1 MQSILKPKYLLSLIK
16 ARLSSLD
23 KTSQDGNKTQNLDLC
38 PHSKSLSQQ
47 ILPNQLGQK
56 PRILILMQI
65 LERTLMQVVIIRI
78 QVIQTVKLLILKS
91 QMMKVE
97 EVVLVLLSLF
107 YFYSLLVQVEL
118 IGTSTLE
125 RTKMMKMALFGI
137 SRTLPWNKMLM
148 KVLTINKVLTE

>member
-1 MQSILKPKYLLSLIK
+1 
-16 ARLSSLD
+16 
-23 KTSQDGNKTQNLDLC
+23 
-38 PHSKSLSQQ
+38 
-47 ILPNQLGQK
+47 
-56 PRILILMQI
+56 MQI

-97 EVVLVLLSLF
+97 EAVLVLLSLF